1 MLRKIL
7 NKFSPVVYVQIW
19 ENRIRVLDT
28 KTGNTFDEKPFV
40 LIKQKD
46 KGEKIIEAIGNK
58 AEYATYPNEES
69 INPFSHPR
77 FLLSNFF
84 VAEKLLQH
92 AVYKLL
98 GKFSIKPAPSMVMH
112 PMEKLEGGLS
122 QIEIRAFKELALGAG
137 AYDVVVYSGDTL
149 SNNEVKFE
157 ELIKAE
163 DDKNAT
169 NEKDTDYFSTLIYFV
184 LIMAALFYFYGSP

>member
-7 NKFSPVVYVQIW
+7 NKFSHVIYVQIW
-19 ENRIRVLDT
+19 ENRIRVVDT

-40 LIKQKD
+40 LIRQKA
-46 KGEKIIEAIGNK
+46 KGEKVIKAIGK
-58 AEYATYPNEES
+58 DAVYATSSNEES

-98 GKFSIKPAPSMVMH
+98 GKFSIKPAPSIVMH

-122 QIEIRAFKELALGAG
+122 QIETRAFKELALGAG
-137 AYDVVVYSGDTL
+137 AYNVVVYSGETL
-149 SNNEVKFE
+149 SNHEVKFE

-163 DDKNAT
+163 DNEIST
-169 NEKDTDYFSTLIYFV
+169 NEKDTDYFSTLIYSV
-184 LIMAALFYFYGSP
+184 LIMITLFYFYGSP